1 MDSLDLYIFMLS
13 TAHQIE
19 LKPNNKQANYLARA
33 CGVARLAYNWGLA
46 NWQEKYQAH
55 QQDNNLPKPNEQLLR
70 KEFNAIKH
78 EKYPFVLEVTKYASQ
93 QALKNLGTA
102 FKRFFKGE
110 ASYPQ
115 FCKKGHHDSFYIGND
130 QFKVKDKQ
138 VWIPNLGWVKTK
150 ESYHYQGAGKINN
163 AVISRQA
170 DRWYVSISVSL
181 PIEQK
186 PPRQSVEK
194 QDCVGVDLGISH
206 LATCSEGHK
215 VENPKALSKNLKKLK
230 RLSQALSRKVKGSH
244 NRYKAKLQLSTL
256 HQRIKNI
263 RKDALHKLSYYLTTK
278 FNTVVLEDLNVK
290 GMMQN
295 RKLSRAIADVGFY
308 ELRRQVEYKAKY
320 YGAKVIFADRFYPS
334 SKLCSVCGF
343 KHEGLT
349 LKDREWQCPHCE
361 TSHERDVNAALNLRQ
376 LGLTK
381 IAASSTVTACG
392 EFGSGV

>member
-1 MDSLDLYIFMLS
+1 
-13 TAHQIE
+13 
-19 LKPNNKQANYLARA
+19 
-33 CGVARLAYNWGLA
+33 
-46 NWQEKYQAH
+46 
-55 QQDNNLPKPNEQLLR
+55 
-70 KEFNAIKH
+70 
-78 EKYPFVLEVTKYASQ
+78 
-93 QALKNLGTA
+93 
-102 FKRFFKGE
+102 
-110 ASYPQ
+110 
-115 FCKKGHHDSFYIGND
+115 
-130 QFKVKDKQ
+130 VKDKQ

-230 RLSQALSRKVKGSH
+230 RLSQALSRKVKGSY

-295 RKLSRAIADVGFY
+295 GKLSRAIADVGFY

>member
-1 MDSLDLYIFMLS
+1 M
-13 TAHQIE
+13 
-19 LKPNNKQANYLARA
+19 
-33 CGVARLAYNWGLA
+33 
-46 NWQEKYQAH
+46 
-55 QQDNNLPKPNEQLLR
+55 
-70 KEFNAIKH
+70 
-78 EKYPFVLEVTKYASQ
+78 
-93 QALKNLGTA
+93 
-102 FKRFFKGE
+102 
-110 ASYPQ
+110 
-115 FCKKGHHDSFYIGND
+115 
-130 QFKVKDKQ
+130 
-138 VWIPNLGWVKTK
+138 
-150 ESYHYQGAGKINN
+150 
-163 AVISRQA
+163 
-170 DRWYVSISVSL
+170 SISVSL

-295 RKLSRAIADVGFY
+295 GKLSRAIADVGFY